1 MQLASFAFIEGVLA
15 TPLCQSSVQN
25 SHVVKLSGC
34 HELLQLVENKNCYK
48 LDTRPPSCNGR
59 GQLRPTNLAV
69 LYFMLSISC

>member
-15 TPLCQSSVQN
+15 TPLCQSSVPN

-34 HELLQLVENKNCYK
+34 HELLRTKTVDINYK

-59 GQLRPTNLAV
+59 GPTNLAV